1 LSTTLKAKALGA
13 VVWSAAENLSNQG
26 ARFVIGVI
34 LARLLRPDEFGLI
47 GMLAIF
53 ISVAR
58 MVADCGFGQALIQ
71 KQDATHRDESSVFY
85 VSVVLG
91 FLGAAILF
99 GAAPLIASFYHQ
111 PQLILL
117 TRVMAWLVF
126 INAFGVIQTN
136 LLTKKMDF
144 KTQLKVSVISTVVG
158 GVVAIV
164 MAARGYGVISLAVQ
178 VLVGDSLRTVLLWLA
193 HGWRPAAEFSFD
205 SVRKM
210 FGFSSRLL
218 ASYFLNTIF
227 QNIYTL
233 LIGKFFDA
241 RALGFYTRAKN
252 MQQLPAESL
261 SSIVN
266 RVSFPLFS
274 VVQGDKPHLKRAV
287 RKALTSVAF
296 LNFPVLTGLAC
307 VAVPLV
313 RLLLTDKWLPCA
325 PLLQLLCAA
334 GALYPLHVIHLSALV
349 AQGRSDLYFRL
360 EVIKKCLVVLGILL
374 TFHWGVKAM
383 ILGEVAVSIVCYF
396 LNAFYTV
403 RLISYS
409 WWEQL
414 QDLLPYLGLSVAMGT
429 VVMSIKLIGIDNNL
443 ALLVLQVVTGAL
455 TYTAG
460 CQLWRLSAFLE
471 TKGAIRSS
479 SASILGL

>member
-1 LSTTLKAKALGA
+1 
-13 VVWSAAENLSNQG
+13 
-26 ARFVIGVI
+26 VIGVI

-58 MVADCGFGQALIQ
+58 MIADCGFGQALIQ

-85 VSVVLG
+85 FSVVLG

-99 GAAPLIASFYHQ
+99 LTAPLIAAYYRQ

-117 TRVMAWLVF
+117 TRVMAWVVF

-144 KTQLKVSVISTVVG
+144 KTQLKVSVVSTVVG

-164 MAARGYGVISLAVQ
+164 MASRGFGVISLAIQ
-178 VLVGDSLRTVLLWLA
+178 VLVGDSLRTVLLWLV
-193 HGWRPAAEFSFD
+193 HGWRPAAEFSFA
-205 SVRKM
+205 SIRKM
-210 FGFSSRLL
+210 FSFSSRLL
-218 ASYFLNTIF
+218 ASYFLNAVF

-233 LIGKFFDA
+233 LIGKMFDA
-241 RALGFYTRAKN
+241 RALGFYSRAKN

-274 VVQGDKPHLKRAV
+274 VVQADKAHLKRAV
-287 RKALTSVAF
+287 RKALSSVAF
-296 LNFPVLTGLAC
+296 LNFPLLTGLAC
-307 VAVPLV
+307 VAEPLV
-313 RLLLTDKWLPCA
+313 RLLLTDKWLPCV
-325 PLLQLLCAA
+325 PLLQLLCGA
-334 GALYPLHVIHLSALV
+334 GVLYPLHVIHLSALV

-383 ILGEVAVSIVCYF
+383 ILGEVAVSAVCYF

-403 RLISYS
+403 RLVSYA

-414 QDLLPYLGLSVAMGT
+414 QDLLPYFGLT
-429 VVMSIKLIGIDNNL
+429 VVMGSVVMSTRLLGIENNVL
-443 ALLVLQVVTGAL
+443 LLVVQILTGVVTYA
-455 TYTAG
+455 AG